1 MSFGLHPY
9 VLRIEKVAK
18 IYASS
23 DEELLHAVVQQEK
36 QALKE
41 IRMLADEEY
50 SPIEALK
57 NIIFG
62 EINPTTEGEVYAF
75 VVELI
80 CKYLGQ
86 APKAEHWQNL
96 SMNWLM
102 DINLAAALPIR
113 AIPLP
118 KTFPYVLSLRYQ
130 DIEDFVDIM
139 GALELEEE
147 AWKEFEHWVHLAH
160 KSKEDLILF
169 FY

>member
-9 VLRIEKVAK
+9 ILRIEKVAE
-18 IYASS
+18 IYASA
-23 DEELLHAVVQQEK
+23 DEALLNSIVQKEK
-36 QALKE
+36 EQLKE

-62 EINPTTEGEVYAF
+62 EVNPSTEGEVYAF

-86 APKAEHWQNL
+86 APKAEHWQSL

-102 DINLAAALPIR
+102 DINLAAALPIK
-113 AIPLP
+113 ALPLP
-118 KTFPYVLSLRYQ
+118 KTFPYVLTLRYQ

-139 GALELEEE
+139 GALELEED
-147 AWKEFEHWVHLAH
+147 AWAEFEHWIQLTH
-160 KSKEDLILF
+160 KSQEDLILF